1 MRFLHV
7 SSKMLSIDDVY
18 EFPIF
23 LFDPAREQRIVAL
36 HPASPVTEELV
47 EQWEMIE
54 NKKGYLQ
61 IAVEDEDQF
70 IEKTQTVQEEIHKLN
85 EFQIRMFDLWQQRL
99 SEYSDIIT
107 QSFSFKDELHQAIEK
122 NDYMSLV
129 QRAKAELLL
138 FPITISKEV
147 SMMTQL
153 AERVFVQDSFIT
165 RSVSFAYFFA
175 KRFGVKDQVSLANIV
190 IATLSKDVGQVLIN
204 LDDLRDTEAILENK
218 NYLKHP
224 MLSIYLLS
232 KFPVDFGKTTKRIIL
247 EHHEQIDGS
256 GFPRGKKESHI
267 SILSQIVHLTDYIFK
282 SSMGLIDGNK
292 KDLLQV
298 MKKASRKE
306 NLEKNVP
313 NVSESIKDI
322 LRTLL

>member
-7 SSKMLSIDDVY
+7 SSIMLSIDDVY

-99 SEYSDIIT
+99 REFSDITT

-232 KFPVDFGKTTKRIIL
+232 KFPIDFGSK
-247 EHHEQIDGS
+247 
-256 GFPRGKKESHI
+256 F
-267 SILSQIVHLTDYIFK
+267 
-282 SSMGLIDGNK
+282 
-292 KDLLQV
+292 
-298 MKKASRKE
+298 
-306 NLEKNVP
+306 
-313 NVSESIKDI
+313 
-322 LRTLL
+322 